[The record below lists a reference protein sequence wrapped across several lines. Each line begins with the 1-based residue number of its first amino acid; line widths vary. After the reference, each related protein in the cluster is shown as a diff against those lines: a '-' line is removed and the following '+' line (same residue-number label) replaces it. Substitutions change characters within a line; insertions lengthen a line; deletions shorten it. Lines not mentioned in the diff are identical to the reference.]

1 MEFFEVIHKRRSVR
15 YFKEEPVPEELVEKI
30 IDAARWAPTACN
42 RQAYRFIR
50 LNDKK
55 ILRKLVEA
63 FSSYYIEKSPVVILV
78 CYSNRTD
85 NVEYR
90 DYIQSVGAV
99 IQNMQL
105 AAAALGLGAAW
116 SDTLP
121 PKNYVRKLLK
131 IPWHYD
137 PFAIVSIGYPGA
149 TVRALPRK
157 HEIKDLISY
166 NKFYFPKT
174 DEYNQYH
181 FFSVKNIR
189 LMIKTFLRYVFFRLP
204 GPIKKLVIPIARK
217 IERRFDQYN
226 IEV

>member
-1 MEFFEVIHKRRSVR
+1 MEFFDVVYSRRSVR
-15 YFKEEPVPEELVEKI
+15 YFKEEAVSDELVEKI
-30 IDAARWAPTACN
+30 VDAARWAPTACN

-50 LNDKK
+50 ITDKE
-55 ILRKLVEA
+55 ILRKLVDA

-90 DYIQSVGAV
+90 DYLQSVGAA

-105 AAAALGLGAAW
+105 AATALGLGAAW

-121 PKNYVRKLLK
+121 PKNYVRRLLN

-137 PFAIVSIGYPGA
+137 PFAIVSIGYPA
-149 TVRALPRK
+149 AKIKALPRK
-157 HEIKDLISY
+157 HEVKDLISY
-166 NKFYFPKT
+166 NKFYFPKIE
-174 DEYNQYH
+174 EYNQYP
-181 FFSVKNIR
+181 FFSSKNFK

-204 GPIKKLVIPIARK
+204 WPIKKMVIPIARK
-217 IERRFDQYN
+217 IERRFDKYN

>member
-1 MEFFEVIHKRRSVR
+1 MEFFEVIHTRRSTR
-15 YFKEEPVPEELVEKI
+15 YFTEQPVGDELVEKI

-50 LNDKK
+50 ITDKK
-55 ILRKLVEA
+55 ILRNLVEA
-63 FSSYYIEKSPVVILV
+63 FSSFYIEKSPVVILV

-90 DYIQSVGAV
+90 DYIQSAGAV

-105 AAAALGLGAAW
+105 AATALGLGAAW

-137 PFAIVSIGYPGA
+137 PLAIVSIGHPGA
-149 TVRALPRK
+149 KIKALPRK
-157 HEIKDLISY
+157 HEVKELVSY
-166 NKFYFPKT
+166 NKFDFPKV
-174 DEYNQYH
+174 DEYNQYK
-181 FFSVKNIR
+181 FFSVKNLR

-204 GPIKKLVIPIARK
+204 GPVKKLLMPIARK
-217 IERRFDQYN
+217 VERRFDKYN
-226 IEV
+226 IEM

>member
-1 MEFFEVIHKRRSVR
+1 MNFFEVVHNRRSVR
-15 YFKEEPVPEELVEKI
+15 YFQEKEVPEESIDKI

-50 LNDKK
+50 ITDKS

-85 NVEYR
+85 NVEYK
-90 DYIQSVGAV
+90 DYIQSVGAC

-105 AAAALGLGAAW
+105 AATALGLGAAW

-121 PKNYVRKLLK
+121 PKGYVRKLLK

-137 PFAIVSIGYPGA
+137 PFAIVSIGYPA
-149 TVRALPRK
+149 AKIMPLPRK
-157 HEIKDLISY
+157 HEVKDLISY

-174 DEYNQYH
+174 DEYSQYP
-181 FFSVKNIR
+181 FFSKKNFR

-204 GPIKKLVIPIARK
+204 GPIKKIVMPIARK
-217 IERRFDQYN
+217 MERRFDKYN